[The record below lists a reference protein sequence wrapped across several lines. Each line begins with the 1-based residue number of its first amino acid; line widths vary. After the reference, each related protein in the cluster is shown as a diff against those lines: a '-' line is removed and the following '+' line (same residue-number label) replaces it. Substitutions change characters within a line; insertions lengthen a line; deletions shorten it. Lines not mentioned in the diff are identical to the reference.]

1 MTEPPAAE
9 RQLSDQPVELI
20 VGQAEAELR
29 LDIFLAMHFTAYSR
43 GHLRRV
49 ITAGGATIDGRGS
62 KPAFRLRPGQC
73 VRVVLPEIPRQ
84 SPRPEDIPL
93 DILYQDDELV
103 VVNKPAG
110 MVVHPAR
117 GHWSG
122 TLAGALQFHFGPALS
137 SSGGPTRPGIV
148 HRLDRDTSG
157 VILVAR
163 TDQAHLKLAAQ
174 FQHRTIEKEYF
185 AIVAGRPDRDRDVI
199 DRADRRASPAA
210 REDGDLS
217 ATMRPAAGAD
227 VLRGPGAVRRLRRPR
242 SAAEDGPHA
251 PDPRP
256 PQPYRLPGAVRPPIR
271 RPARRSPA
279 ARSAATRPTAWCCWP
294 GRRSMPGGSAWS
306 IPPAARRWRS
316 RPPCP
321 PTSPASW
328 RNYDSTGS
336 KAEGGGRK
344 GEGRAAAD
352 VVAHWPFLPPSA
364 LRPPPYPNT
373 SAIRSRVPQAAGAG
387 QDLAGGEAGRHALLP
402 GVGAKAVEVPRL
414 DRAGTGS
421 RSRRWPPSSSP
432 MCRRCRHHRCRAVCR
447 RKLPEGQE
455 TSRAGSARR
464 GAAGRRN
471 NPPTSTAGR
480 RRRPPR

>member
-1 MTEPPAAE
+1 M
-9 RQLSDQPVELI
+9 
-20 VGQAEAELR
+20 
-29 LDIFLAMHFTAYSR
+29 
-43 GHLRRV
+43 
-49 ITAGGATIDGRGS
+49 
-62 KPAFRLRPGQC
+62 
-73 VRVVLPEIPRQ
+73 LPEIPRQ

-163 TDQAHLKLAAQ
+163 TDRAHLKLAAQ

-185 AIVAGRPDRDRDVI
+185 AIVAGRPELDRDVI
-199 DRADRRASPAA
+199 DRAIGVHPQQ
-210 REDGDLS
+210 REKMAIFRDD
-217 ATMRPAAGAD
+217 AAGRTAQTFYQVRERFD
-227 VLRGPGAVRRLRRPR
+227 GFAALEVLPKTGRTHQIRVHL
-242 SAAEDGPHA
+242 E
-251 PDPRP
+251 
-256 PQPYRLPGAVRPPIR
+256 PYRLPGAVRPPIR
-271 RPARRSPA
+271 RPGGDHPRRDPP
-279 ARSAATRPTAWCCWP
+279 RP
-294 GRRSMPGGSAWS
+294 GRRPGAVGPAGARMPGGSAWS
-306 IPPAARRWRS
+306 IPPAASRWRS

-321 PTSPASW
+321 PTCPASW

-344 GEGRAAAD
+344 GKDATAAD

-373 SAIRSRVPQAAGAG
+373 SPIRSRVPQAPG
-387 QDLAGGEAGRHALLP
+387 LARTSPA
-402 GVGAKAVEVPRL
+402 AKPAAVP
-414 DRAGTGS
+414 
-421 RSRRWPPSSSP
+421 
-432 MCRRCRHHRCRAVCR
+432 CCRA
-447 RKLPEGQE
+447 
-455 TSRAGSARR
+455 
-464 GAAGRRN
+464 
-471 NPPTSTAGR
+471 
-480 RRRPPR
+480 

>member
-1 MTEPPAAE
+1 MSSGRGDGGGFPAARRGRIGRRVGGRRACCRGRRSWRRMTDPPAAE

-43 GHLRRV
+43 ASLRRV

-62 KPAFRLRPGQC
+62 KPAFRLRAGQC

-163 TDQAHLKLAAQ
+163 TDRAHLKLAAQ

-185 AIVAGRPDRDRDVI
+185 AIVAGRPELDRDVI
-199 DRADRRASPAA
+199 DRAIGVHPQQ
-210 REDGDLS
+210 REKMAILRDDG
-217 ATMRPAAGAD
+217 AG
-227 VLRGPGAVRRLRRPR
+227 R
-242 SAAEDGPHA
+242 S
-251 PDPRP
+251 
-256 PQPYRLPGAVRPPIR
+256 
-271 RPARRSPA
+271 ARRSTRSGSGSTVSPPSKCCRRRA
-279 ARSAATRPTAWCCWP
+279 ARTRSA
-294 GRRSMPGGSAWS
+294 S
-306 IPPAARRWRS
+306 I
-316 RPPCP
+316 
-321 PTSPASW
+321 
-328 RNYDSTGS
+328 
-336 KAEGGGRK
+336 
-344 GEGRAAAD
+344 
-352 VVAHWPFLPPSA
+352 
-364 LRPPPYPNT
+364 
-373 SAIRSRVPQAAGAG
+373 
-387 QDLAGGEAGRHALLP
+387 
-402 GVGAKAVEVPRL
+402 
-414 DRAGTGS
+414 
-421 RSRRWPPSSSP
+421 
-432 MCRRCRHHRCRAVCR
+432 
-447 RKLPEGQE
+447 
-455 TSRAGSARR
+455 
-464 GAAGRRN
+464 
-471 NPPTSTAGR
+471 
-480 RRRPPR
+480 